1 MRRFAILL
9 LGCFPLAV
17 PASALT
23 IDFSKITCK
32 EFFDTHKGDANLL
45 LAWLSGYS
53 REENDPPVLDVDEFN
68 ADAKKISTY
77 CAAHPTEIMSKAADE
92 IFGN

>member
-1 MRRFAILL
+1 MRGFTILL
-9 LGCFPLAV
+9 LGCLLGAV
-17 PASALT
+17 PASAAT

-32 EFFDTHKGDANLL
+32 EFFDTHKGDATLL

-53 REENDPPVLDVDEFN
+53 REDNDPPVLDIDEFN
-68 ADAKKISTY
+68 ADAKKMSTY
-77 CAAHPTEIMSKAADE
+77 CAAHPTETMSKAADE